1 MSLKE
6 QTEKRSS
13 DWSLNDR
20 QNRKTFEQIK
30 FSQDTKKNCVCL
42 DDLSDRTGHTT
53 KTCKSQSCFGNT
65 LRRIIFSLNPIQ
77 SFQAKVNILLFR

>member
-30 FSQDTKKNCVCL
+30 FSQDTKKIV
-42 DDLSDRTGHTT
+42 
-53 KTCKSQSCFGNT
+53 F
-65 LRRIIFSLNPIQ
+65 
-77 SFQAKVNILLFR
+77 A